1 MTDEATKDGAE
12 DAARPVSGFAV
23 PRLDARPEDSAA
35 VDLSPLRSARSAR
48 RGLEEAILAAAVAEL
63 ARREAAARRPAP
75 AVRRAGADGENLLAL
90 IARWAAPTLAA
101 ATVLAALSAA
111 GLALARRD
119 SGAIVET
126 RAPAETLV
134 GALELPEP
142 ASTWLVEDRSPG
154 TDDLILAVQ
163 EDLP

>member
-1 MTDEATKDGAE
+1 MLPSASCASLAAMPPRRTKG
-12 DAARPVSGFAV
+12 VLGG
-23 PRLDARPEDSAA
+23 
-35 VDLSPLRSARSAR
+35 RSDDVVR
-48 RGLEEAILAAAVAEL
+48 RVLAAAVAEL